1 MIAIIRHEVAFKRTP
16 DAMVEPTDDDARL
29 SFPNLEAGP
38 E

>member
-1 MIAIIRHEVAFKRTP
+1 MTTVIRHKMAFKRTP

-29 SFPNLEAGP
+29 SFPNLKAGP